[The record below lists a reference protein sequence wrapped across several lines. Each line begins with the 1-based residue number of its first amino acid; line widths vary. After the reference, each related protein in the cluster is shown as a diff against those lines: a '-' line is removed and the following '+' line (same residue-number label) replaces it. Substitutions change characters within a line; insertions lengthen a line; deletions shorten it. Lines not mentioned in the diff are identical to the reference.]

1 MQQRAAIRA
10 LQEVQQ
16 QTREGGE
23 QAGTLMYVM
32 FWRACRYGMHPDRNR
47 IPTRVEYLLY
57 LTICTE
63 LGCDV
68 ARARPNPNVLLRGR
82 ADQRRGRPQPSG
94 PPLGRSG
101 TLGNDG
107 NRGRRDW
114 SVSLGG
120 FCQPAERPSR
130 GLAMVRNVDALQQR
144 LAYRWLG
151 FCVPRVLTRLEPAPG
166 SLLLF
171 ATHASFCVHHGA
183 RPPVILGCS
192 VSRQDL
198 K

>member
-1 MQQRAAIRA
+1 
-10 LQEVQQ
+10 
-16 QTREGGE
+16 
-23 QAGTLMYVM
+23 
-32 FWRACRYGMHPDRNR
+32 
-47 IPTRVEYLLY
+47 
-57 LTICTE
+57 
-63 LGCDV
+63 
-68 ARARPNPNVLLRGR
+68 
-82 ADQRRGRPQPSG
+82 
-94 PPLGRSG
+94 
-101 TLGNDG
+101 
-107 NRGRRDW
+107 
-114 SVSLGG
+114 
-120 FCQPAERPSR
+120 
-130 GLAMVRNVDALQQR
+130 MVRNVDALQQR